1 MGVECYFK
9 FQKNLKTNTLKI
21 IQVISLWPYVKSGC
35 INIETMRK
43 YAKNH
48 FSYISQLFSL

>member
-1 MGVECYFK
+1 MGVECYIK
-9 FQKNLKTNTLKI
+9 FQKNLKNTLKI
-21 IQVISLWPYVKSGC
+21 VQVIFLWAYVKNGC
-35 INIETMRK
+35 VNIETMRK